1 MKDLGEMIL
10 GIIFWLYGIIS
21 QIMTVVYFIEYC
33 RTDDSLLKI
42 ILLDPILSEIKGIL
56 WIIFI
61 WL

>member
-1 MKDLGEMIL
+1 MEDLGKMIL
-10 GIIFWLYGIIS
+10 GIIFWLYSIIS